1 MNEKTYN
8 GWTNYETW
16 CVNLWIGNDQGS
28 EEQARE
34 LTLDAVKRHGKDD
47 APWHLAD
54 EFKGWITDEAP
65 DLGATLYADLL
76 GAALS
81 EVDWVEIAEGYL
93 DAYAEESEDEEEDGD
108 LSRAAEIVNK
118 NATPDQD

>member
-1 MNEKTYN
+1 MNEKEYN

-34 LTLDAVKRHGKDD
+34 LTLDAVSRHGKED

-54 EFKGWITDEAP
+54 ELKSWITDEAP

-93 DAYAEESEDEEEDGD
+93 DAYAEESEDEEEDDD
-108 LSRAAEIVNK
+108 LSRAAEIVDK

>member
-1 MNEKTYN
+1 MNEKSYN

-16 CVNLWIGNDQGS
+16 CVNLWIGNEQGS

-34 LTLDAVKRHGKDD
+34 LALDAVKRHGKED

-54 EFKGWITDEAP
+54 EFKSWITDEAP
-65 DLGATLYADLL
+65 DLGASLYADML

-81 EVDWVEIAEGYL
+81 EVDWQEIAEGYL
-93 DAYAEESEDEEEDGD
+93 DAYAEEVEDEEEDD
-108 LSRAAEIVNK
+108 NP
-118 NATPDQD
+118 ATVKET

>member
-1 MNEKTYN
+1 MNEKSYN

-16 CVNLWIGNDQGS
+16 CVNLWIGNEQGS

-34 LTLDAVKRHGKDD
+34 LALDAVKRHGKED

-54 EFKGWITDEAP
+54 ELKSWIKDEAP
-65 DLGATLYADLL
+65 DLGASLYADML

-81 EVDWVEIAEGYL
+81 EVDWQEIAEGYL
-93 DAYAEESEDEEEDGD
+93 DAYAEEVEDEEEDD
-108 LSRAAEIVNK
+108 NP
-118 NATPDQD
+118 ATVKET

>member
-1 MNEKTYN
+1 MNEKEYN

-16 CVNLWIGNDQGS
+16 CVNLWIGNESGTEDC
-28 EEQARE
+28 ARE
-34 LTLDAVKRHGKDD
+34 LTLGAVKRYGKED

-54 EFKGWITDEAP
+54 ELKRWITDEAP
-65 DLGATLYADLL
+65 DLGGTLYGDML